1 LPVSPNYHPD
11 TPYRQLPD
19 RSVLVDKDDESK
31 GAPFFDPVEV
41 ANFPETILRFRNSRH
56 DASVGLDGLTET
68 EWLSHFGR
76 FKPLPGNL
84 PYPHCMRYHG
94 HQFRHYNPGLG
105 DGRGFLFAQLRDGR
119 GRLLDLATKGS
130 GETPYSRAGDGRLT
144 LKGGVREILATEMLE
159 ALGVNTSK
167 TFSIVE
173 TGEHLQRSDEPSPT
187 RSAVMT
193 RLSHSHIRFGT
204 FQMLAATNEVASMQ
218 RLVDYCIEQFYPDVS
233 GATDE
238 ERAIGL
244 FDAVIINGAKLAASW
259 MAAGFV
265 HGVLNTDNMNIT
277 GESFDYGPWRFT
289 EFADPEFTAAYFDQ
303 QGLYAYG
310 RQADSVGWNLS
321 QLGSALS
328 KIASAEKLSQSMEKF
343 PIHYTKAMVEA
354 FFARLGIRTDQPDNV
369 ENAEFIM
376 DLLRWMREQEVPI
389 EQFFFD
395 WFGGILSTVRA
406 KASPIAE
413 KYQGEEW
420 QALEVQLKSHPPERP
435 ERLSHDY
442 FAREK
447 PCTMLIDEVEFI
459 WSRIDEDDDWSA
471 LEAKNADIGVMRDAL
486 GLGEK

>member
-1 LPVSPNYHPD
+1 MPLTNTYKPD
-11 TPYRQLPD
+11 TPYRSLPD
-19 RSVLVDKDDESK
+19 PDVVVDEDDVNE
-31 GAPFFDPVEV
+31 GAPFFDQVD
-41 ANFPETILRFRNSRH
+41 AATFPKHILRFRNSRH
-56 DASVGLDGLTET
+56 DSTVGLDGLSED
-68 EWLSHFGR
+68 EWLNHFGR
-76 FKPLPGNL
+76 FQPLPDNL

-105 DGRGFLFAQLRDGR
+105 DGRGFLFAQLRDDR
-119 GRLLDLATKGS
+119 GRLLDLGTKGT

-173 TGEHLQRSDEPSPT
+173 TGQPLERNDEPSPT
-187 RSAVMT
+187 RSAVMV

-204 FQMLAATNEVASMQ
+204 FQMLAATNEIASME
-218 RLVDYCIEQFYPDVS
+218 RLVDYCIAHFYPEIT
-233 GATDE
+233 GKTIE
-238 ERAIGL
+238 ERALGL
-244 FDAVIINGAKLAASW
+244 FELVIANGAKLAASW

-321 QLGSALS
+321 QLGSALA
-328 KIASAEKLSQSMEKF
+328 KIVSPDKLSLAMEKF
-343 PIHYTKAMVEA
+343 PTHYTKAMVEA
-354 FFARLGIRTDQPDNV
+354 FFARLGIRTDQPESV

-376 DLLRWMREQEVPI
+376 DLLRWMRLQNVPI

-395 WFGGILSTVRA
+395 WFGGALSSVRA

-413 KYQGEEW
+413 KYQGYEW
-420 QALEVQLKSHPPERP
+420 QKLAAHLKLQTPHRP
-435 ERLSHDY
+435 ERLSHPY
-442 FAREK
+442 FSREK

-459 WSRIDEDDDWSA
+459 WSRIGEDDDWSA
-471 LEAKNADIGVMRDAL
+471 LEIKIADIGVMREAL
-486 GLGEK
+486 GLF